1 MDNKLNYQV
10 LIMQAVVVTNNK
22 VIDEPKKDNDEFN
35 KKLKK
40 LQWLRQDKDIYQ
52 TSACSELNLFSILD
66 LFNKVPV
73 S

>member
-1 MDNKLNYQV
+1 MRLYQQNS
-10 LIMQAVVVTNNK
+10 MNSS
-22 VIDEPKKDNDEFN
+22 PRHN